1 MYFFFKRIFDIFFS
15 VLIAIPILLTLII
28 LYLIVKIES
37 KGPFIHWSRRLG
49 ANSKIFFM
57 PKIRTMIIGS
67 PDVATHLLKDP
78 NKFVTKIG
86 SILRRKSLDEL
97 PQIYSVFIGDMSFV
111 GPRPALHNQDDLI
124 NERKKYKIDKIKPGI
139 TGWAQI
145 NGRDSLTIKEKVQL
159 DNYYYINKNIKLDL
173 LILFK
178 TIFKNFNNKH
188 DVSH

>member
-1 MYFFFKRIFDIFFS
+1 M
-15 VLIAIPILLTLII
+15 II
-28 LYLIVKIES
+28 KIES
-37 KGPFIHWSRRLG
+37 KGPFIHWSRRSG
-49 ANSKIFFM
+49 VNSKIFFM
-57 PKIRTMIIGS
+57 PKIRTMITGS

-97 PQIYSVFIGDMSFV
+97 PQIYSVLIGDMSFV

-124 NERKKYKIDKIKPGI
+124 RERKKYKIDKIKPGI

-159 DNYYYINKNIKLDL
+159 DNYYYINKSMKLDL
-173 LILFK
+173 LILLK
-178 TIFKNFNNKH
+178 TIFKNFNNNH